1 MEATSE
7 PGAGA
12 SGMTAAPTQAAH
24 VPQRGSRIRVCLLS
38 DTVGLDAGTER
49 QVVETAKRLDKDRFD
64 VHVIC
69 LEDSPQ
75 LRSLEGICNIAVFPT
90 DSVNSWSGLMQIRR
104 FRHYLREHHIQI
116 AHAYMNKTGLFAVL
130 TSVGSD
136 RIVITSRLNTGYW
149 YTPRYKALFKL
160 MNLRTNAM
168 MANSIEAKRI
178 ADETEG
184 LPPDRVRVVY
194 QGVDMTKFSRGLG
207 DPSACDR
214 LGIPK
219 KARVVGIVAN
229 LRPVKDHQLF
239 LRAAK
244 IVAGEFDDV
253 AFLLA
258 GRGELYQDLCNLSS
272 ELGIRDRV
280 FFTQG
285 EGRVMDCLARMSIGC
300 LTSISEGFSNAIM
313 EYMAAGVAAVAIDV
327 GGNRDAIIDGETGC
341 LVSERSPEA
350 FAKPLIELL
359 RNEELRASMGE
370 KGFRR
375 CVENFEVGKTI
386 GQLEE
391 LYESLVRSR

>member
-1 MEATSE
+1 
-7 PGAGA
+7 
-12 SGMTAAPTQAAH
+12 MTAAPTQ
-24 VPQRGSRIRVCLLS
+24 VSYIPQRGSRIGVCLLS

-49 QVVETAKRLDKDRFD
+49 QVVETAKRLNKERFD

-75 LRSLEGICNIAVFPT
+75 LRSLQGVCNIAVFPT
-90 DSVNSWSGLMQIRR
+90 SSVNSWSGLVQMRR
-104 FRHYLREHHIQI
+104 FRQYLHEHHIQI
-116 AHAYMNKTGLFAVL
+116 AHGYMNKTGLFAVL
-130 TSVGSD
+130 TSLGSD

-149 YTPRYKALFKL
+149 YTPRYKAMFKL

-184 LPPDRVRVVY
+184 LAPDRVRVVY

-207 DPSACDR
+207 DATACDR

-219 KARVVGIVAN
+219 NARVVGIVAN
-229 LRPVKDHQLF
+229 LRPVKDHKLF
-239 LRAAK
+239 LRAAQ
-244 IVAGEFDDV
+244 IVAGQFDDV
-253 AFLLA
+253 VFLLA
-258 GRGELYQDLCNLSS
+258 GRGELYQQLCDLSS
-272 ELGIRDRV
+272 ELGISDRV

-285 EGRVMDCLARMSIGC
+285 EGKVMDCLARMSIGC

-313 EYMAAGVAAVAIDV
+313 EYMAAGLPVVAIDV
-327 GGNRDAIIDGETGC
+327 GGNRDQIIEGETGY
-341 LVSERSPEA
+341 LVKERSPEA

-359 RNEELRASMGE
+359 GNEELRARMGE
-370 KGFRR
+370 KGFQR

-391 LYESLVRSR
+391 FYESLVAPR